1 MGIIGDVQGK
11 TAVIVDDFT
20 ISGGTLVEA
29 AKQLVQHGASQV
41 YAAVT
46 HGAFSAGSMERIM
59 DSPIQQLLI
68 TDSIETQTVP
78 FCEKIEVISVARLL
92 AEAIRR
98 IHYHESI
105 SVLFE

>member
-1 MGIIGDVQGK
+1 
-11 TAVIVDDFT
+11 
-20 ISGGTLVEA
+20 
-29 AKQLVQHGASQV
+29 
-41 YAAVT
+41 
-46 HGAFSAGSMERIM
+46 
-59 DSPIQQLLI
+59 LI